1 MAALAPL
8 ASALIASCLVLSPGL
23 VAAPED
29 IADVTGKYHFLSAD
43 DTLAILEEEGKLKGY
58 IDVYQGEEESDAVLS
73 YPIML
78 GWRKKDHVEFKTGRI
93 HQKYYRFTG
102 AAERGGGHEQANLDL
117 KTRSLITVAAITA
130 LGRANALR
138 LNLEMA
144 LNNGASKSEILET
157 LLQMAPYAG
166 FPACWD
172 ALVIAD
178 EVFKQKK

>member
-29 IADVTGKYHFLSAD
+29 IPDVTGKYHFLSAD

-58 IDVYQGEEESDAVLS
+58 VDVYQGEEESDAVLS
-73 YPIML
+73 YPITL

-102 AAERGGGHEQANLDL
+102 AAERGSGHEQADPDY
-117 KTRSLITVAAITA
+117 
-130 LGRANALR
+130 LR
-138 LNLEMA
+138 LVGDLEIVTVRGDSGQEA
-144 LNNGASKSEILET
+144 VERRR
-157 LLQMAPYAG
+157 
-166 FPACWD
+166 
-172 ALVIAD
+172 V
-178 EVFKQKK
+178 VFKSMGKNEESE